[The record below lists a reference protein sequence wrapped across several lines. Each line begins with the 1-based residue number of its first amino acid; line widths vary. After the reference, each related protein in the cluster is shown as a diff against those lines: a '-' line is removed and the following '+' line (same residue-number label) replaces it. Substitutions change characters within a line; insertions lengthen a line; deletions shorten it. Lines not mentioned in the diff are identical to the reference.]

1 MLYLSKSEKEWSEL
15 QNFLEKNYVEDKY
28 ATMRFD
34 YTVPFL
40 KWALLVPD
48 YLKDLFIFIKQ
59 NENIVGFIA
68 GIPTKE
74 IF

>member
-1 MLYLSKSEKEWSEL
+1 
-15 QNFLEKNYVEDKY
+15 
-28 ATMRFD
+28 MRFD
-34 YTVPFL
+34 YSVPFL